1 MLELAPPP
9 IVPPSQV
16 KQIVVVES
24 KKGAAGPE
32 KKDKKKKGRKQPA
45 HEINITVPET
55 KVPSPETQKL
65 TNYNKPIVSGLSLAS
80 SVEDAQRYRS
90 GSLLNAE

>member
-1 MLELAPPP
+1 M
-9 IVPPSQV
+9 
-16 KQIVVVES
+16 ES
-24 KKGAAGPE
+24 RKGAALE
-32 KKDKKKKGRKQPA
+32 KKDKKRKSGRRPQVTQ
-45 HEINITVPET
+45 EINITVPET

>member
-9 IVPPSQV
+9 PVVPPSQV

-24 KKGAAGPE
+24 KKGAPAPE
-32 KKDKKKKGRKQPA
+32 KKDKKKKTGKKGQVTQ
-45 HEINITVPET
+45 EIKVTVPET
-55 KVPSPETQKL
+55 KAPSPETQKL

-80 SVEDAQRYRS
+80 SVEDA
-90 GSLLNAE
+90 